1 MTFFLNTHFFL
12 SLLLCFAQPFLVLGG
27 RNSSAITTSNV
38 ATRGSLVSEINLV
51 EVVIFLQ
58 SCSSAFSL
66 VVCNSLPFRLSYPA
80 VRGG

>member
-1 MTFFLNTHFFL
+1 MTFFLNTDFFL
-12 SLLLCFAQPFLVLGG
+12 NLLLCFVQPFLVLGG
-27 RNSSAITTSNV
+27 RNSSATTPSNV
-38 ATRGSLVSEINLV
+38 AARASLVSEINLV
-51 EVVIFLQ
+51 EVIFLQ